1 MLTACVALVLGVRA
15 RRHWI
20 GSLRHGGIRRS
31 HALRAEARVV
41 PGEDRDGHHHGERFI
56 GQSDLKGIRYLAP
69 EQPSGY
75 RVFVGALFVLI
86 VGWLLLR
93 RGLLCCRFPISWAI
107 LAAMFSSV
115 LLVLCGY
122 LLGSV
127 PTGFL
132 AGRARG
138 VDVRR
143 AGSGNIGMANV
154 LRTAGKWPAV
164 VTMAGDML
172 KGFAPVFLARL
183 VTENEWV
190 VAAVALAAVVGHC
203 WPVFLRFKGGKAVAT
218 GAGTTIALAPVVGL
232 MLFAFWWVV
241 VAVSRYT
248 SLGAISV
255 MVVTPVV
262 FLLTGQPIAYVLY
275 TIVGGS
281 LVLWRHRENALALVK
296 GTERKIG
303 QKAQKQGGARVR

>member
-1 MLTACVALVLGVRA
+1 ML
-15 RRHWI
+15 
-20 GSLRHGGIRRS
+20 SGI
-31 HALRAEARVV
+31 
-41 PGEDRDGHHHGERFI
+41 
-56 GQSDLKGIRYLAP
+56 
-69 EQPSGY
+69 
-75 RVFVGALFVLI
+75 
-86 VGWLLLR
+86 
-93 RGLLCCRFPISWAI
+93 
-107 LAAMFSSV
+107 

-122 LLGSV
+122 VLGSV

-132 AGRARG
+132 AGRAWG

-143 AGSGNIGMANV
+143 AGSGNIGVANV
-154 LRTAGKWPAV
+154 LRTAGKWPAI

-172 KGFAPVFLARL
+172 KGFAPVFLART

-190 VAAVALAAVVGHC
+190 VAVVALAAVVGHC

-232 MLFAFWWVV
+232 MLFAFWWAVV
-241 VAVSRYT
+241 LMSRYT

-262 FLLTGQPIAYVLY
+262 FLLTGQPAPYVLY
-275 TIVGGS
+275 TIVGGA
-281 LVLWRHRENALALVK
+281 LVLWRHRENAHALVK

-303 QKAQKQGGARVR
+303 QKAQEKGGARVR

>member
-1 MLTACVALVLGVRA
+1 
-15 RRHWI
+15 
-20 GSLRHGGIRRS
+20 
-31 HALRAEARVV
+31 
-41 PGEDRDGHHHGERFI
+41 
-56 GQSDLKGIRYLAP
+56 
-69 EQPSGY
+69 
-75 RVFVGALFVLI
+75 
-86 VGWLLLR
+86 
-93 RGLLCCRFPISWAI
+93 
-107 LAAMFSSV
+107 MFSSV

-122 LLGSV
+122 ILGSI

-164 VTMAGDML
+164 ITMVGDML

-183 VTENEWV
+183 VTANEWV
-190 VAAVALAAVVGHC
+190 IAAVALAAVVGHC

-232 MLFAFWWVV
+232 ALFAFWWAVV
-241 VAVSRYT
+241 LVTRYT

-255 MVVTPVV
+255 MVLTPVI
-262 FLLTGQPIAYVLY
+262 FLVTGQPAPYVLY
-275 TIVGGS
+275 TIIGGA
-281 LVLWRHRENALALVK
+281 LVLWRHRENARALMK
-296 GTERKIG
+296 RTERKIG
-303 QKAQKQGGARVR
+303 EKAKDDDTHVG